1 MRRSVDEAIKREF
14 PPELVNRIDEVIV
27 FDPLSRDEIS
37 RIVDLLIA
45 EVERRLEDRRIAI
58 DLTEKAKDW
67 LAAEGYDPVYGARP
81 LRRTIQRSIENP
93 LAKRILSGEFPEGT
107 RVIVDIED
115 GEPSFTA
122 GEGKQAA

>member
-27 FDPLSRDEIS
+27 FEPLSRDEIR

-45 EVERRLEDRRIAI
+45 EVERRLEDRKIAI
-58 DLTEKAKDW
+58 ELTLEAKDW

-93 LAKRILSGEFPEGT
+93 LAKRILSGEFPEGL
-107 RVIVDIED
+107 RIVVDAED
-115 GEPSFTA
+115 GGLSFAA
-122 GEGKQAA
+122 GEEKQAA